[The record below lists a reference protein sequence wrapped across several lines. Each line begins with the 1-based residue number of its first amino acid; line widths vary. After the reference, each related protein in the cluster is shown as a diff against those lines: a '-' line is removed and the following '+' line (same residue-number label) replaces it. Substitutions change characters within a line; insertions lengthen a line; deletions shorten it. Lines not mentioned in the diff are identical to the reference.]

1 MARWRGLW
9 HLPSLC
15 VGGVRGR
22 RARRPSAQQ
31 ANSPRSQQSHS
42 CQRAGPRLPPLPA
55 ARRPRHSRHLPPRL
69 ALPVGP
75 CETPTGRRR
84 RSHSESQWELRK
96 VPGTCRKSHWAKSS
110 PTGGAKRGSGSCKA
124 RLEKRVGAARR
135 PSPGPTRTSHWEARH
150 YRARA
155 TSSGVPSLS
164 QLNSTRNAESL
175 GLSPKLTADRIFRGQ
190 LPGIAWRLD

>member
-22 RARRPSAQQ
+22 RARRPSEQQ
-31 ANSPRSQQSHS
+31 ANSPRSQQSQLS
-42 CQRAGPRLPPLPA
+42 ACCQSAGPRLPPLPA

-96 VPGTCRKSHWAKSS
+96 VPVGLAQVPLGKNQV
-110 PTGGAKRGSGSCKA
+110 PLGGRNGASGSCKA

-155 TSSGVPSLS
+155 TSSGVPSY
-164 QLNSTRNAESL
+164 
-175 GLSPKLTADRIFRGQ
+175 
-190 LPGIAWRLD
+190 LPLFCKSSWPF